1 MIFMNRENSKTNESH
16 RLALS
21 LSQMLDIKI
30 SDKYVEYALQ
40 SLSKNYTGKNVRQR
54 IKTINSKQ

>member
-1 MIFMNRENSKTNESH
+1 MEMIFMNRENSKTNESH

-30 SDKYVEYALQ
+30 SDKYVALQ

>member
-1 MIFMNRENSKTNESH
+1 MNRENSKTNESH

-21 LSQMLDIKI
+21 LSQILDIKI
-30 SDKYVEYALQ
+30 SDKYVALQ